1 MFETQ
6 KEIPDRTPFNFGN
19 FPLDISRLV
28 GHLGILCNRLH
39 FIKWVSREVYIV
51 LLLHCKFM
59 QLYADVC
66 QISSYK
72 LSFERNVITSESA
85 HLRTHILGLNIDQHI
100 LYNTT
105 PAIVLYTSVHYSE
118 EQQICIEEIAPW
130 STSTY
135 AVLEIFIT
143 FLGLYL
149 FGKPLISSIKFQKYD
164 ASLTVSLPQQ
174 KRRSIKVH
182 PEPNSIPA
190 SKTESQINLKQV
202 HKWNF
207 IGVLLGQGF
216 GFCVCLL
223 LAFAGQMSTTIE
235 LAGTFGNYLFII
247 GINLMFR
254 DHFFLGK
261 ILCLSFKRM
270 GIYISVVFHGTRPST
285 RDDSHVSQDV
295 KQCSSESEAGI
306 EIHPECL

>member
-1 MFETQ
+1 MLMYAKFRAT
-6 KEIPDRTPFNFGN
+6 N
-19 FPLDISRLV
+19 
-28 GHLGILCNRLH
+28 C
-39 FIKWVSREVYIV
+39 
-51 LLLHCKFM
+51 LLKGMSLPVK
-59 QLYADVC
+59 V
-66 QISSYK
+66 
-72 LSFERNVITSESA
+72 R
-85 HLRTHILGLNIDQHI
+85 ILGRIFLVLI
-100 LYNTT
+100 LINTFCTT